1 MNEPIYSTLA
11 RLDLEGIRDHISHTL
26 QNPGAAHRICV
37 AIVRCAHLLVTFP
50 HSGTLIEL
58 PESPNAVYRRVSA
71 QHYVIIYHVKDDEV
85 YIDRVV
91 HESSSYFDA
100 PLD

>member
-11 RLDLEGIRDHISHTL
+11 KLDLESIRDHISHTL
-26 QNPGAAHRICV
+26 QNPGAAHRVCV
-37 AIVRCAHLLVTFP
+37 AIARRAHLLVTFP
-50 HSGTLIEL
+50 HSGTLLEL
-58 PESPNAVYRRVSA
+58 PESPDAEYRRVAA
-71 QHYVIIYHVKDDEV
+71 QRYVIIYHVKDDTV

-100 PLD
+100 PLG

>member
-1 MNEPIYSTLA
+1 M
-11 RLDLEGIRDHISHTL
+11 
-26 QNPGAAHRICV
+26 
-37 AIVRCAHLLVTFP
+37 AHLDIDEIGTYISETPASPKAANRAVSAIANRVNLLAAFP

-58 PESPNAVYRRVSA
+58 PESPDAEYRRVSA
-71 QHYVIIYHVKDDEV
+71 QHYVIIYHVKDDAV